1 MEKKWMLDNI
11 QDRIDVLKSYLRSYT
26 NGMEVGSGKKLSS
39 GSAAYKRT
47 ITRRDLHICYLLEDI
62 LQQIKK
68 EDIYVSEQGENGFER
83 LVDPNERH
91 IRLR

>member
-1 MEKKWMLDNI
+1 MEKKWMLENVRY
-11 QDRIDVLKSYLRSYT
+11 RIDVLKGYLRSYT
-26 NGMEVGSGKKLSS
+26 NGVEVGSGKKLSS

-47 ITRRDLHICYLLEDI
+47 TTRRDLHICYLLEDI
-62 LQQIKK
+62 LQQLSK
-68 EDIYVSEQGENGFER
+68 ESIYVSEEGENGFER

>member
-68 EDIYVSEQGENGFER
+68 EDVYVSEQGENGFER